1 MLSSSGIDFSIFVRA
16 GYRPMSTAHHDVL
29 AAALS
34 EAPPRETYEIY
45 DKCLGAF
52 VVSRSADGAQMVAMC
67 RERPRKG
74 LPY

>member
-1 MLSSSGIDFSIFVRA
+1 MLSSSGIDFSKFVRA

-29 AAALS
+29 TAALS

-52 VVSRSADGAQMVAMC
+52 VVSKS
-67 RERPRKG
+67 
-74 LPY
+74 